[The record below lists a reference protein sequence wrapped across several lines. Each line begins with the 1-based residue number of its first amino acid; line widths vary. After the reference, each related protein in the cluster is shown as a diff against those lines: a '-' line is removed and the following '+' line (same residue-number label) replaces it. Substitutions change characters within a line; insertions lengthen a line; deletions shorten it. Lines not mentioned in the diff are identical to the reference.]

1 MQDRKIMKTI
11 IASILMFCFTAV
23 IAYSRADERYT
34 IEVDVNRL
42 SVKPHRIYLWY
53 DGMGTGRD
61 RAHYDSAE
69 VIKGKAHF
77 KGIITMS
84 GEAYITQISKAALE
98 AANRQ
103 PSDINRGDVLRFYL
117 EPAALTIYSVDSLSN
132 YVVTGGRYSKDYR
145 QFRKAEDEFTL
156 RRDHY
161 YYPEMKRVFQE
172 DSVAFKKLLLSF
184 AMVETDYYNTTLRNF
199 VLSHLNSVVSLLALR
214 EMQLRN
220 GDDVRITDA
229 LLKSL
234 SASVA
239 QAPEAEDIWLYREA
253 LARTAMGAVAPNFS
267 LPDDTGDLH
276 ALESYRGSYVLLE
289 FWSSD
294 CGMCWAEHRKLRH
307 IYEQFRH
314 QNFTILGVSLD
325 TVREPWLAAIHQDG
339 ITKWAQLCDLKG
351 FNSRVAMLYGVRNMR
366 QNYLIDPSGHIVAKN
381 LWGDDLAAKLKEVLR
396 NSQVESH
403 HTPLFDNATRRN

>member
-1 MQDRKIMKTI
+1 MKTI
-11 IASILMFCFTAV
+11 IASILMLCFTAA
-23 IAYSRADERYT
+23 IARYKGDERYT
-34 IEVDVNRL
+34 IEVDVTKL
-42 SVKPHRIYLWY
+42 SAKPRMIYLWY
-53 DGMGTGRD
+53 DGIGTGRD
-61 RAHYDSAE
+61 RAHYDSAA
-69 VIKGKAHF
+69 VVRGKAHF
-77 KGIITMS
+77 SGVIAMS
-84 GEAYITQISKAALE
+84 GEAHITQLSKAALE
-98 AANRQ
+98 AAHRQ
-103 PSDINRGDVLRFYL
+103 LPDNDRGDVLTFYL
-117 EPAALTIYSVDSLSN
+117 EPAALTVYCVDSLSN

-145 QFRKAEDEFTL
+145 QFRKAEDEFIL

-172 DSVAFKKLLLSF
+172 DSVAFKKLLLAF
-184 AMVETDYYNTTLRNF
+184 AMVETDYHNITLRNF

-214 EMQLRN
+214 EIQLRN
-220 GDDVRITDA
+220 GDDVRISDA

-253 LARTAMGAVAPNFS
+253 LGRTALGAVAPNFS

-276 ALESYRGSYVLLE
+276 ALDSYRGSYVLLE

-294 CGMCWAEHRKLRH
+294 CGICWAEHRKLRH
-307 IYEQFRH
+307 IYEQFRD

-339 ITKWAQLCDLKG
+339 ISKWAQLCDLKG

-381 LWGDDLAAKLKEVLR
+381 LWGDELAAKLKEVLR
-396 NSQVESH
+396 SWQVESH
-403 HTPLFDNATRRN
+403 NPPLLEKASRRN